1 MSMVKPNGQVD
12 NGEFSSLREIWPHI
26 EHQRSNGEMP
36 KTPKFWLITG
46 TYTQGIAGTRDA

>member
-1 MSMVKPNGQVD
+1 MSMYKANGQVD